1 MAESPSSKMSAIP
14 MRTIA
19 HTKLT
24 IRDFFKS
31 ASPLNQ
37 SMIVEEAKELID
49 ELNVDM
55 AAERIPANSN
65 PFTPMGKCSIIKVGE
80 QAIYNIKHFFSEEY
94 ENVDFVVGK

>member
-1 MAESPSSKMSAIP
+1 MKDAIVSPMITIALSPSSNMSAIP
-14 MRTIA
+14 MSTIA
-19 HTKLT
+19 QIPLT

-55 AAERIPANSN
+55 AADRIPANNN
-65 PFTPMGKCSIIKVGE
+65 PFTPMGKCSIIKV
-80 QAIYNIKHFFSEEY
+80 
-94 ENVDFVVGK
+94 ENSRSLSISTPPR